1 MAVTVALC
9 ELETVTAVAVKVAVL
24 APAATVTDAGTVKA
38 LLFDETLTTVPPLG
52 AARDSVTVHVDV
64 DPEVIAA
71 GVH

>member
-1 MAVTVALC
+1 LAVTVALC

-38 LLFDETLTTVPPLG
+38 LLFDETLTTVPLG